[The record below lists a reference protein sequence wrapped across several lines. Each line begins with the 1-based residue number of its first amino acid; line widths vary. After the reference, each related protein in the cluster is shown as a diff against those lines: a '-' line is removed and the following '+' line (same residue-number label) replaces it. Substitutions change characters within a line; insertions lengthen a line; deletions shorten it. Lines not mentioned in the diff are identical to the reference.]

1 MQLFP
6 GSGHYLM
13 MQNAEALFWR
23 LIEENRVALGRF
35 ALALT
40 GSSDDA
46 KDLVSETVLAA
57 HRSFSALRDIDGFRK
72 SLYTIARRLHKKKVW
87 RKRIFAPI
95 QLAVS
100 VEDRGIGESSYD
112 VEVLLLAL
120 EKLPAKQ
127 REAVLLFEITGL
139 SLEEIRDIQGGTL
152 SGVKSRVTR
161 GREELAQL
169 MKDEERTPLPAFKKK
184 PIEAAAVSATI

>member
-1 MQLFP
+1 
-6 GSGHYLM
+6 
-13 MQNAEALFWR
+13 MQNAEVLFWK
-23 LIEENRVALGRF
+23 LVEENRVSLGRF

-57 HRSFSALRDIDGFRK
+57 HRSFPTLRDTAGFRK
-72 SLYTIARRLHKKKVW
+72 SLYTIVKRLHRKKVW

-95 QLAVS
+95 HAASS
-100 VEDRGIGESSYD
+100 VEDRIGESGHD
-112 VEVLLLAL
+112 VEKLLHTLDR
-120 EKLPAKQ
+120 LPAKQ

-152 SGVKSRVTR
+152 SGVKSRVAR
-161 GREELAQL
+161 GREELSRL
-169 MKDEERTPLPAFKKK
+169 MKDKERIPMPAFKKK
-184 PIEAAAVSATI
+184 PLEAVVSVTA